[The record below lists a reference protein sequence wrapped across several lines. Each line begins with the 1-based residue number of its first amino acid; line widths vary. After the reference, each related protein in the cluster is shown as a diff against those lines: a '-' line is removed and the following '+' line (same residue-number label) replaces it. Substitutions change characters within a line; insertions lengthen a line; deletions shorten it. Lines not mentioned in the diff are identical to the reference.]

1 LTPSA
6 GSLPRESTG
15 NSRGRRLEGTRRG
28 RNNPSG
34 AEPKP
39 PFLPVIRYVFGAL
52 ALMALLALIAAV
64 ILELFF

>member
-1 LTPSA
+1 V
-6 GSLPRESTG
+6 
-15 NSRGRRLEGTRRG
+15 EGTRRG

-64 ILELFF
+64 ILRLFF

>member
-1 LTPSA
+1 LD
-6 GSLPRESTG
+6 
-15 NSRGRRLEGTRRG
+15 GTRRG

-34 AEPKP
+34 AEPP
-39 PFLPVIRYVFGAL
+39 TPFLPVIRYVFGAL